1 MGLECLRGVPT
12 RLPQNRSWAEHL
24 QQEEPFFVGTGTQ
37 NTRPVIPK
45 LCGVRTVWLWMLE
58 TCT

>member
-1 MGLECLRGVPT
+1 MGRECLRGLPT

-24 QQEEPFFVGTGTQ
+24 RQEELFFVGNGPQ

-45 LCGVRTVWLWMLE
+45 LCGVRTVLPWMLE
-58 TCT
+58 TCS